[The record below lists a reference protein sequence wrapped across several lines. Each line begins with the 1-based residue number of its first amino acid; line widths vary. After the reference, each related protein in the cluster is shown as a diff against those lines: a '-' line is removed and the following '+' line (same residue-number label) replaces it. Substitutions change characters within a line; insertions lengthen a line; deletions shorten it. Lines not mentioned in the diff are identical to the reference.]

1 MITSND
7 TRMHIARCLN
17 TLLKKKTMD
26 KLSVVEVCQSAGISR
41 TTFYKYFQ
49 DIYSV
54 PEWLWEYAFSDIL
67 GRIGSEYGWSEGHR
81 VLYETMA
88 ELKECVLYTESDR
101 LYNSFLLKAN
111 TRTLQI
117 HTRNIEAKRSYP
129 LTEQEAVELDYLS
142 YIYASMTHKWISDG
156 MCVSPSLMQKIIADL
171 VPPLIA
177 DTLGR

>member
-1 MITSND
+1 MITSTD
-7 TRMHIARCLN
+7 TRMHIAKCLN
-17 TLLKKKTMD
+17 TLLKKKPID
-26 KLSVVEVCQSAGISR
+26 RLSVVEVCQSAGVSR

-67 GRIGSEYGWSEGHR
+67 GQIGLKYGWSEGHR
-81 VLYETMA
+81 VLFETMA

-101 LYNSFLLKAN
+101 MTNSFLLKAN
-111 TRTLQI
+111 SLTLQI
-117 HTRNIEAKRSYP
+117 HTRNIEAKRGYP
-129 LTEQEAVELDYLS
+129 LTEQEAVELNYLS
-142 YIYASMTHKWISDG
+142 YMHASMTHKWISDG
-156 MCVSPSLMQKIIADL
+156 MRVSPALMQKIIADL

>member
-1 MITSND
+1 MITSTD
-7 TRMHIARCLN
+7 TRMHIAKCLN
-17 TLLKKKTMD
+17 ALLKKKPMD

-67 GRIGSEYGWSEGHR
+67 GRIGSEYGWSEGIRH
-81 VLYETMA
+81 LYETMLK
-88 ELKECVLYTESDR
+88 LKECVNYTESDR
-101 LYNSFLLKAN
+101 MYNSFLVKAN
-111 TRTLQI
+111 ARSLAMLTRS
-117 HTRNIEAKRSYP
+117 IEKKRGYP
-129 LTEQEAVELDYLS
+129 LTDQESLELDYFS
-142 YIYASMTHKWISDG
+142 YIHASITHKWIHDG
-156 MCVSPSLMQKIIADL
+156 MRVTPCQMQKLVAHL